1 MSQSIVGPYLV
12 VDGEGLPPVPVGEQ
26 REPDAG
32 APRRRRRVPRLP
44 PPQLPPPLPVG
55 LVGGALL
62 AAPPLLGAGVQDLT
76 KKVSIQAGNI
86 KFLLL
91 LNYTG

>member
-1 MSQSIVGPYLV
+1 MSHSIVGPYLV

-32 APRRRRRVPRLP
+32 PPRRRRGVPRLP

-55 LVGGALL
+55 LVRRALL
-62 AAPPLLGAGVQDLT
+62 AAPPLLGAGVQDL
-76 KKVSIQAGNI
+76 KSKVNI
-86 KFLLL
+86 KAGICLLM
-91 LNYTG
+91 